1 MNHEPEKPGGV
12 AERRGQSG
20 DGQQAS
26 TTPGEV
32 RTWRGRLHLCKK
44 RRPTAPLAAQDLEGN
59 PMKRLPSYD
68 IKTSRVE
75 RGMFVSLSLVALVLI
90 AITVFDA
97 ARFARSLSETP
108 VDFSTGNAAV
118 SEIKPRTA
126 STNLTI
132 SQPDTPSERARVNE
146 VRTPKS

>member
-1 MNHEPEKPGGV
+1 
-12 AERRGQSG
+12 
-20 DGQQAS
+20 
-26 TTPGEV
+26 
-32 RTWRGRLHLCKK
+32 
-44 RRPTAPLAAQDLEGN
+44 
-59 PMKRLPSYD
+59 MKRLPSYD

-75 RGMFVSLSLVALVLI
+75 RGMFVSLSLVALVRI